1 MNKEIRSLYERID
14 NAISKDM
21 KIFAKIDEPDRSFY
35 EGRIEALQWVRRQ
48 FPEEG

>member
-1 MNKEIRSLYERID
+1 MNREIRSLYERID
-14 NAISKDM
+14 NVISEDM
-21 KIFAKIDEPDRSFY
+21 KTFAKIDEPDRSFY